1 MGRIAAIVG
10 LIAAVGAIVYGQGAA
25 ARQQLIPTG
34 TLRVGINRGNE
45 LTRAVGAEIA
55 GELARR
61 LETEAVLIEYPTPGA
76 VIDAVG
82 TEWDIAFV
90 AADPDRESQ
99 TAFTPPYVQID
110 VTYLVRS
117 DSPIR
122 AAPDADRRGL
132 RIATGATSAYTLF
145 LRRELKGSE
154 LVLLSYTDGAKA
166 LAAGSVD
173 AVAGLRFQ
181 LLQIAPQVPG
191 SRVLA
196 DNFTRAQQA
205 IAVPRSRTAALAYL
219 TSAVGELTRSGF
231 VAAAIQRTGLPGASP
246 FPGPPAP

>member
-1 MGRIAAIVG
+1 VRRIAAVVA
-10 LIAAVGAIVYGQGAA
+10 LIAAVGPIVDGQDDAT
-25 ARQQLIPTG
+25 RRQLIPSG
-34 TLRVGINRGNE
+34 KLRVGINRGNE
-45 LTRAVGAEIA
+45 LTRAVGAEISR
-55 GELARR
+55 ELARR
-61 LETEAVLIEYPTPGA
+61 LQTEAVLIEYPTPGA

-99 TAFTPPYVQID
+99 TAFTPPYVHID
-110 VTYLVRS
+110 VTYLVRA

-122 AAPDADRRGL
+122 AAADADRRGV

-154 LVLLSYTDGAKA
+154 LVLLNYTDGAKA

-181 LLQIAPQVPG
+181 LLQIAPQVSG
-191 SRVLA
+191 SRILA
-196 DNFTRAQQA
+196 DNFTRAPQA

-219 TSAVGELTRSGF
+219 TSVVGELTRSGF
-231 VAAAIQRTGLPGASP
+231 VGAAIKRIGLPGASV
-246 FPGPPAP
+246 AIANQ